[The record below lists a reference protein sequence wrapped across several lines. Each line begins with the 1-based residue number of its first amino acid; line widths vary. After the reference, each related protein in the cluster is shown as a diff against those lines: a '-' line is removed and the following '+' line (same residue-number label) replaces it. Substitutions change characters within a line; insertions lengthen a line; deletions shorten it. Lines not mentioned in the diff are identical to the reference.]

1 MCLFL
6 FRQNPLYID
15 SDSDEPSGEPRKPLL
30 SLQPDVRVP
39 VAWSSQLARNG
50 KSHVLYAPF
59 ADMFAGATAAKQ
71 TAREQF
77 HHGKLSNNGQ

>member
-1 MCLFL
+1 M
-6 FRQNPLYID
+6 D
-15 SDSDEPSGEPRKPLL
+15 SDSDEPSSEPKKPRF
-30 SLQPDVRVP
+30 SRPPDVRVP
-39 VAWSSQLARNG
+39 AAWSSQLARNG
-50 KSHVLYAPF
+50 KSHELYAPF

>member
-1 MCLFL
+1 M
-6 FRQNPLYID
+6 D
-15 SDSDEPSGEPRKPLL
+15 SDSDEQSGEPKNLRL
-30 SLQPDVRVP
+30 SRPPDVRAP

-59 ADMFAGATAAKQ
+59 ADMFAGPS
-71 TAREQF
+71 ARF